1 MSAQI
6 AVVCPKPKRNMVVL
20 STKFKKFQRK
30 NPYLNLD
37 NLAGQIIRPGISN
50 NAFAIE
56 SEPRNWSTTRSRG
69 SPKITWR
76 KTKKKKENT
85 LLLLIWRK
93 RPSRKCKKN
102 GISYRWKCLLS
113 HNNKHIHDWKTPGR
127 LFSQAQKKEEIGR
140 QACKRSSQLA
150 KRALA

>member
-20 STKFKKFQRK
+20 STKFKKFKRK

-56 SEPRNWSTTRSRG
+56 SEPRN
-69 SPKITWR
+69 
-76 KTKKKKENT
+76 
-85 LLLLIWRK
+85 
-93 RPSRKCKKN
+93 
-102 GISYRWKCLLS
+102 
-113 HNNKHIHDWKTPGR
+113 
-127 LFSQAQKKEEIGR
+127 
-140 QACKRSSQLA
+140 
-150 KRALA
+150 